1 MAVISKS
8 CCFCMYWMFPQRMLI
23 NAIIC
28 SHLYSGPSSF
38 SKALSPSS
46 IKTALGQMFTPLGTK
61 EHSTNGSRLPCP
73 IWDHIPQKLFIQ
85 WWQNQDCSLSSYF
98 LFLLLFS
105 WNSKQIICSNM
116 LPFCWSY
123 NVMKSYLL
131 TSVSSACLCE
141 LMVFLLL
148 WGNRNLSRA
157 RNLFEISLELE
168 NITKGNRLVLE
179 CTIFLGEQEEEKEM
193 FQSNS
198 LHIR

>member
-23 NAIIC
+23 HAFC

-38 SKALSPSS
+38 SKALFPSS
-46 IKTALGQMFTPLGTK
+46 IKTALGQMFTPLGIM

-98 LFLLLFS
+98 FVSAPFLLEF
-105 WNSKQIICSNM
+105 QINYMFCM
-116 LPFCWSY
+116 LPFCWTY

-131 TSVSSACLCE
+131 TSLSSAWFCE

-148 WGNRNLSRA
+148 WGNKNPFRA

-193 FQSNS
+193 FQSNR
-198 LHIR
+198 LYIR